1 MDALLKLLSENS
13 KFTAEELSLI
23 LDEPRD
29 YIEKQIEEYESSQI
43 IKGYRA
49 VVNWEKV
56 PDAGV
61 TALIELKVTP
71 EREKGFDKIA
81 AHVMSFEEV
90 DSVYLMAGAY
100 DLAVFVKGQ
109 TIQDIA
115 MFVSRKLSTI
125 DGVLSTATHFLLK
138 RYKDSGIDFFEDDS
152 EEDKRSLVL

>member
-1 MDALLKLLSENS
+1 M
-13 KFTAEELSLI
+13 
-23 LDEPRD
+23 
-29 YIEKQIEEYESSQI
+29 
-43 IKGYRA
+43 
-49 VVNWEKV
+49 
-56 PDAGV
+56 
-61 TALIELKVTP
+61 
-71 EREKGFDKIA
+71 
-81 AHVMSFEEV
+81 

-125 DGVLSTATHFLLK
+125 DAVLSTATHCLLK